1 MICVKPATC
10 ANPDKKMK
18 QLKTIKKVK
27 QIIPNVKGVEIALLY
42 GSFGRNEA
50 NPNSDIDI
58 QILVDENFQ
67 PHNLISVLKKEFS
80 NEIQFIGEVGLR
92 NKVVA
97 YFTAHPK
104 IEFGICRNIDEINRN
119 YLGSEITIVEQSILF
134 ANNNWAGKIEDY
146 LRKIVTKHI
155 AEKTTTNTQRAALAL
170 IDKFVYEF
178 ENCSTMH
185 RRSDAF
191 QFYFF
196 YNIAL
201 HVAVQLKHLSTG
213 ETKYNFLP
221 KYFVAHILRAEERN
235 PFYELKGTLFLP
247 EANTQK
253 RKLLDFFYSSIE
265 TLISKKKQEDLKQVL
280 EWFFERDFFWN
291 FRDISTHNAKI
302 KSGVVY
308 RSATMSIFQKEHR
321 FEDLLYNK
329 QIKTIVDL
337 RSDREI
343 DELPYNENVLS
354 KFNYVKAQLDPW
366 NQPDWFKEKHHY
378 GTNEEIA
385 YRFFGIGCNDKIKT
399 AIEAIINEENATAV
413 HCFAGKDRTGI
424 FISLLHLLVDTPLE
438 TIYAD
443 YLASEVDVKHHRLE
457 IVLNII
463 NEKGGIVPYLI
474 DCGLQQTQIE
484 HLKNKLLNGN

>member
-1 MICVKPATC
+1 
-10 ANPDKKMK
+10 MK
-18 QLKTIKKVK
+18 QFKTIENVK
-27 QIIPNVKGVEIALLY
+27 QIIPNVKGIEVALLY

-50 NPNSDIDI
+50 NPNSDIDV
-58 QILVDENFQ
+58 QILVDENFETQ
-67 PHNLISVLKKEFS
+67 DLNNVLKKEFA
-80 NEIQFIGEVGLR
+80 NEIQFVGEVGLR

-97 YFTAHPK
+97 YFTAQPK
-104 IEFGICRNIDEINRN
+104 IEFGICRSIDEINRN
-119 YLGSEITIVEQSILF
+119 YLGSEITNVELTILF
-134 ANNNWAGKIEDY
+134 ANENWKGKIENY
-146 LRKIVTKHI
+146 LREIVEKRN
-155 AEKTTTNTQRAALAL
+155 AEKTAKNGQKTALEL
-170 IDKFVYEF
+170 VDKFVYEF
-178 ENCSTMH
+178 DNCSTMH

-221 KYFVAHILRAEERN
+221 KYFVANTLTEAERN

-253 RKLLDFFYSSIE
+253 RKLLDFFYSSVKTI
-265 TLISKKKQEDLKQVL
+265 ISKEKQEELNQFL
-280 EWFFERDFFWN
+280 EWIFERDFFWN
-291 FRDISTHNAKI
+291 FRDISTHNSKI
-302 KSGVVY
+302 KSGIVY
-308 RSATMSIFQKEHR
+308 RTATLSIFQKENR
-321 FEDLLYNK
+321 FEELLNSK
-329 QIKTIVDL
+329 RIKTVVDL
-337 RSDREI
+337 RADREI

-354 KFNYVKAQLDPW
+354 KFNYVKAQFDPW
-366 NQPDWFKEKHHY
+366 NQPEWFKEKHHY

-399 AIEAIINEENATAV
+399 ALEAIINEENATAV

-424 FISLLHLLVDTPLE
+424 FISLLHLLVDTPME

-443 YLASEVDVKHHRLE
+443 YLASEVDVKPYRLE
-457 IVLNII
+457 MVLDII

-474 DCGLQQTQIE
+474 DCGLQPIQIE
-484 HLKNKLLNGN
+484 QLKNKLLNGN